1 MKTNEI
7 EVEVNGNKV
16 TITLTDEQIKKLQ
29 VKNKAWYEGREF
41 KEMYMPIGNIDGIH
55 AVDVSEYL
63 GGKDMKGAGFEPQ
76 RVFDNMEQAVL
87 ATDYLN
93 LFIEMYN
100 FCQLRNGANKI
111 EWGNGNSKYIL
122 RVYGI
127 HNGSYGIHVERF
139 TTDCIG
145 VFGLAV
151 LTKEHAEEMLS
162 IFGDRIKEVYSKLQN
177 Y

>member
-1 MKTNEI
+1 MEKRNISISLE
-7 EVEVNGNKV
+7 
-16 TITLTDEQIKKLQ
+16 
-29 VKNKAWYEGREF
+29 KAREWYEGREF

-55 AVDVSEYL
+55 AVDISEYL

-100 FCQLRNGANKI
+100 FCQLRNGENKI
-111 EWGNGNSKYIL
+111 DWSDCAVQKFGLVYQGNVLVQKYTS
-122 RVYGI
+122 V
-127 HNGSYGIHVERF
+127 NVF
-139 TTDCIG
+139 